1 MFRVEENTSA
11 PPDATPHDPVPAGWR
26 HHTSPLERPA
36 RVTLAVYAADPVL
49 RVGVVQQVRHRPEI
63 DLVDADHMDSAQVSL
78 VVADTVDDD
87 VAALLNRLRHNNAT
101 RTGLVIGTLGP
112 GGLQRVIECGVA
124 AVLRRTE
131 AGQDQLL
138 RLVLATGNGEGM
150 LPGDLLGELLHHVGS
165 LQRSALD
172 PGALSLSTLTTREAD
187 MLRLVSEGLDTAE
200 IARKTA
206 YSERTVK
213 NVLHEVTTRLQLR
226 NRAHAVGY
234 ALRNG
239 LI

>member
-1 MFRVEENTSA
+1 
-11 PPDATPHDPVPAGWR
+11 
-26 HHTSPLERPA
+26 
-36 RVTLAVYAADPVL
+36 VTLAVYAADPVL
-49 RVGVVQQVRHRPEI
+49 RVGVVQQLRHRPEV
-63 DLVDADHMDSAQVSL
+63 DLVGVDDADSAQVSL
-78 VVADTVDDD
+78 VVVDNVDDD
-87 VAALLNRLRHNNAT
+87 VAALLNRLRHNSAT
-101 RTGLVIGTLGP
+101 RTGLLIGTLGA

-124 AVLRRTE
+124 AVLRRAE
-131 AGQDQLL
+131 ADQDQLL
-138 RLVLATGNGEGM
+138 RLVLAAANGEGM
-150 LPGDLLGELLHHVGS
+150 LPGDLLGELLNHVGS
-165 LQRSALD
+165 LQRYALD

-187 MLRLVSEGLDTAE
+187 MLRMVSEGLDTAE

-213 NVLHEVTTRLQLR
+213 NVLHEVITRLQLR

>member
-1 MFRVEENTSA
+1 MSTEKTGPAVSVTTSRMPA
-11 PPDATPHDPVPAGWR
+11 SAWAMHRTSRPDRQD
-26 HHTSPLERPA
+26 
-36 RVTLAVYAADPVL
+36 RVTVAVYAADPVL
-49 RVGVVQQVRHRPEI
+49 RLGVVQQLRQRPEVE
-63 DLVDADHMDSAQVSL
+63 LLADADAELAQVSL
-78 VVADTVDDD
+78 VVVDHVDDD
-87 VAALLNRLRHNNAT
+87 VAALLHRLRHNTAT
-101 RTGLVIGTLGP
+101 RTGLVVATLGS
-112 GGLQRVIECGVA
+112 GSLQRVIECGVA
-124 AVLRRTE
+124 AVLRRAE

-138 RLVLATGNGEGM
+138 HLVLAIANGEGV
-150 LPGDLLGELLHHVGS
+150 LPGDLLGKLLTHVGS

-172 PGALSLSTLTTREAD
+172 PRGLSLSTLTTREAD
-187 MLRLVSEGLDTAE
+187 MLRMVSEGLDTAE

-213 NVLHEVTTRLQLR
+213 NVLHEVITRLQLR

>member
-1 MFRVEENTSA
+1 MSPSPT
-11 PPDATPHDPVPAGWR
+11 HVPAAGSGHR
-26 HHTSPLERPA
+26 VPPTGSQE
-36 RVTLAVYAADPVL
+36 RVTVAVYTADPIL
-49 RVGVVQQVRHRPEI
+49 RVGVVQQLRQRPEI
-63 DLVDADHMDSAQVSL
+63 DLLSETDAEGAQVSL
-78 VVADTVDDD
+78 VVVDHVEDD
-87 VAALLNRLRHNNAT
+87 VIALLHRLRLNSAT
-101 RTGLVIGTLGP
+101 RVGLVVGTLGS
-112 GGLQRVIECGVA
+112 GALQRVIECGVP
-124 AVLRRTE
+124 AVLRRAE
-131 AGQDQLL
+131 ADQNRLVH
-138 RLVLATGNGEGM
+138 LVLATANGEGV
-150 LPGDLLGELLHHVGS
+150 LPGDLLGKLLSHVGG

-172 PGALSLSTLTTREAD
+172 PQGLSLSTLTTREAD

-213 NVLHEVTTRLQLR
+213 NVLHEIINRLQLR

>member
-1 MFRVEENTSA
+1 MPVSPF
-11 PPDATPHDPVPAGWR
+11 HVPAAGSGHR
-26 HHTSPLERPA
+26 VPPPTGAPE
-36 RVTLAVYAADPVL
+36 RVTVAVYAADPIL
-49 RVGVVQQVRHRPEI
+49 RAGVVQQLRQRPEVH
-63 DLVDADHMDSAQVSL
+63 LLAEADAEAARVSL
-78 VVADTVDDD
+78 VVVDHVEDD
-87 VAALLNRLRHNNAT
+87 VAALLHRLRLNSAT
-101 RTGLVIGTLGP
+101 RVALVVATLGS
-112 GGLQRVIECGVA
+112 GALQRVIECGVP
-124 AVLRRTE
+124 AVLRR
-131 AGQDQLL
+131 ADADQNRLVH
-138 RLVLATGNGEGM
+138 LVLATANGEGV
-150 LPGDLLGELLHHVGS
+150 LPGDLLGKLLSHVGS

-172 PGALSLSTLTTREAD
+172 PQGLSLSTLTTREAD

-213 NVLHEVTTRLQLR
+213 NVLHEITNRLQLR